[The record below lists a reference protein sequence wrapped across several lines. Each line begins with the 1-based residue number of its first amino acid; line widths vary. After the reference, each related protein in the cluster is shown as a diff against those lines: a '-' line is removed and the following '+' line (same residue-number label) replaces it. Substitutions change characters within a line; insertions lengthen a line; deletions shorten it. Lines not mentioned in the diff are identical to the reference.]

1 MPPRRMNASTKML
14 KSMPPYWHTASTD
27 DSIAL
32 RTVGSE
38 LLPMRLVTITATDPS
53 S

>member
-1 MPPRRMNASTKML
+1 ML
-14 KSMPPYWHTASTD
+14 NSMPLYWHTASTD
-27 DSIAL
+27 DSIAV

-38 LLPMRLVTITATDPS
+38 LLAIRLVRITATDPS